1 MSFEEIITMM
11 KNATD
16 YMDLYDAASYIVD
29 DDLRVDVEQLIGQC
43 EDDGDD
49 VETAYSIVTSDL
61 LDMRLYDL
69 NESKDIEEVENEK
82 KSLQDYVDDINNA
95 SNDKDMV
102 NILDDMENN
111 KNIDKELASAVRQLF
126 RNNRFMPLNQ
136 KTDTLLKFIQENS
149 DEKVDELKQESLTEA
164 VEPEIEDSDIDNK
177 DNDEK
182 ENKDIDEAVD
192 EAVDEAQE
200 NSKEKDSL
208 ELTTLDT
215 IKKRIGQQFDVGDF
229 NSLIQTTFNQYNQ
242 VFLMTSDLY
251 SMDLDKTQTI
261 EVKDDE
267 ITYVLSFDII
277 DIDSGII
284 ELTDVSEKGV

>member
-1 MSFEEIITMM
+1 MSFEKIITMM
-11 KNATD
+11 ENATD

-29 DDLRVDVEQLIGQC
+29 DDLRVDVEQAIGQC

-136 KTDTLLKFIQENS
+136 KTDTLLKFINDNA
-149 DEKVDELKQESLTEA
+149 DEKIEEPKQESLTEA
-164 VEPEIEDSDIDNK
+164 VEPEIEDKDIDNK

-192 EAVDEAQE
+192 GAQE

>member
-1 MSFEEIITMM
+1 MSFEEIIRMM
-11 KNATD
+11 ENATD

-29 DDLRVDVEQLIGQC
+29 DDLRVDVEQAIGQC

-111 KNIDKELASAVRQLF
+111 KNIDKELTSAVRQLF

-149 DEKVDELKQESLTEA
+149 DEKVDEPKQESLTEA
-164 VEPEIEDSDIDNK
+164 IEPEIEDKDIDNK

-182 ENKDIDEAVD
+182 ENKDIEEAIDEVQD
-192 EAVDEAQE
+192 SKKE
-200 NSKEKDSL
+200 NNL

-215 IKKRIGQQFDVGDF
+215 IKKRVGQQFDVGDF

-251 SMDLDKTQTI
+251 SMDLDKTQTL
-261 EVKDDE
+261 EVKDDDV
-267 ITYVLSFDII
+267 TYILSYDII

>member
-11 KNATD
+11 ENATD

-29 DDLRVDVEQLIGQC
+29 DDLRVDVEQAIGQC

-136 KTDTLLKFIQENS
+136 KIDTLLKFIQENS

-182 ENKDIDEAVD
+182 ENKDIDEVVD
-192 EAVDEAQE
+192 GAQE

-267 ITYVLSFDII
+267 TTYVLSFDII